1 MDEQQLQMQRTQ
13 IIQSMDSI
21 YSLLIQGSQIEEKAA
36 SLIFIA
42 YKLLKHYWL
51 DIPTPPP
58 AKKVLDLADEI
69 DEFLKGCA
77 DLD

>member
-1 MDEQQLQMQRTQ
+1 MDEQQLQMQRAQ

-36 SLIFIA
+36 GLIFIA

>member
-36 SLIFIA
+36 GLIFIA

>member
-1 MDEQQLQMQRTQ
+1 MDEQQLQMQRAQ
-13 IIQSMDSI
+13 IVQSMDSI

-36 SLIFIA
+36 GLIFIA

>member
-1 MDEQQLQMQRTQ
+1 MDEQQLQMQRMQ

-36 SLIFIA
+36 GLIFIA

-51 DIPTPPP
+51 DIPTPLP

>member
-1 MDEQQLQMQRTQ
+1 MDEQQLQMQHAQ

-36 SLIFIA
+36 GLIFIA

>member
-1 MDEQQLQMQRTQ
+1 MDEQQLQMQRAQ

-21 YSLLIQGSQIEEKAA
+21 YNLLIQGSQIEEKAA
-36 SLIFIA
+36 GLIFIA

-58 AKKVLDLADEI
+58 AKKVLDLVDEI

>member
-1 MDEQQLQMQRTQ
+1 MDEQQLQMQRAQ

-36 SLIFIA
+36 GLIFIA

-58 AKKVLDLADEI
+58 AKKVLDLVDEI

>member
-1 MDEQQLQMQRTQ
+1 MDEQQLQMQRMQ

-21 YSLLIQGSQIEEKAA
+21 YGLLIQGSQIEEKAA
-36 SLIFIA
+36 GLIFIA

-51 DIPTPPP
+51 NIPTPSP
-58 AKKVLDLADEI
+58 AKKVLDLVDEI

>member
-1 MDEQQLQMQRTQ
+1 MDEQQLQAQRMQ

-21 YSLLIQGSQIEEKAA
+21 YGLLIRGSQIEEKAA
-36 SLIFIA
+36 GLIFIA

-58 AKKVLDLADEI
+58 AKRVLDLVDEI